1 MPTKDARNSTG
12 FQNGIIARANRPP
25 LLEYRHST
33 AQIIAEHPDMF
44 IGALVWFSI
53 AGTVTYVDGKRTTIP
68 VSVSYETLK
77 QHFDDLNL
85 DASFLPSPIRE
96 VDAFR
101 AASTAAKD
109 NYPLPT
115 DGQYAELLV
124 REVTFDSDQVI
135 RHVMREVRDTRGEK
149 LSYDH
154 VATLKFF
161 RGGRIAEGKRHPGDH
176 YRTQILHGLAPLDR
190 EHVQNLVATF
200 EANYTTLSESL
211 QSQAL
216 RAVIRNYVSY
226 LNAIIV
232 KPTGGVYF
240 VHHSRQPTLDALQE
254 LVRRI
259 GQGCS
264 FEQFPLV
271 NTHDSRQML
280 TEAFQSEVENACREL
295 LAEIAALN
303 EKARAHGDRINV
315 KKYAEMNGRYQE
327 VLSRSEEYTRV
338 LGLSQGRAGAALE
351 LAMDSVMD
359 LATRLDIGGK
369 K

>member
-1 MPTKDARNSTG
+1 
-12 FQNGIIARANRPP
+12 
-25 LLEYRHST
+25 
-33 AQIIAEHPDMF
+33 MF

-85 DASFLPSPIRE
+85 DASFLPSPIRK

-115 DGQYAELLV
+115 EGQFAELLV
-124 REVTFDSDQVI
+124 REVTFDLDQVI

-161 RGGRIAEGKRHPGDH
+161 RGGRIADNRRHSGDH
-176 YRTQILHGLAPLDR
+176 YRTQILHGLSPLDR
-190 EHVQNLVATF
+190 EHVQNLVTTF
-200 EANYTTLSESL
+200 EANYVTLSDSL

-216 RAVIRNYVSY
+216 RAVIRSYVSY

-303 EKARAHGDRINV
+303 EKARTNGDRINV

>member
-1 MPTKDARNSTG
+1 MLRIAPDFKTASSREPTD
-12 FQNGIIARANRPP
+12 PP
-25 LLEYRHST
+25 LLEYRQST

-53 AGTVTYVDGKRTTIP
+53 AGTVTYVNNKRTTIP
-68 VSVSYETLK
+68 VSVSYQTLK
-77 QHFDDLNL
+77 QHFDALNL
-85 DASFLPSPIRE
+85 DASFLPPPIRK

-115 DGQYAELLV
+115 EGQHAELLV
-124 REVTFDSDQVI
+124 REVTFDPDQVI
-135 RHVMREVRDTRGEK
+135 RHVMREVRDTRGQK

-161 RGGRIAEGKRHPGDH
+161 RGGRTADGRRNSGDH

-200 EANYTTLSESL
+200 EANYITLSESL

-216 RAVIRNYVSY
+216 RAVIRSYVSY

-254 LVRRI
+254 LARRI

-303 EKARAHGDRINV
+303 EKARANGDRINV
-315 KKYAEMNGRYQE
+315 KKYAEMNDRYQE

>member
-1 MPTKDARNSTG
+1 MP
-12 FQNGIIARANRPP
+12 GIAPDFKTASSREPTYPP
-25 LLEYRHST
+25 LLEYRQST

-53 AGTVTYVDGKRTTIP
+53 AGTVSYVNGKRTTIP

-85 DASFLPSPIRE
+85 DASFLPSPIRK

-115 DGQYAELLV
+115 EGQYAELLA
-124 REVTFDSDQVI
+124 REVTFDPDQVI
-135 RHVMREVRDTRGEK
+135 RHVMREVRDTRGQK

-216 RAVIRNYVSY
+216 RAVIRSYV
-226 LNAIIV
+226 
-232 KPTGGVYF
+232 
-240 VHHSRQPTLDALQE
+240 
-254 LVRRI
+254 
-259 GQGCS
+259 
-264 FEQFPLV
+264 
-271 NTHDSRQML
+271 SRQML

-338 LGLSQGRAGAALE
+338 LGLSQGLAGAALE
-351 LAMDSVMD
+351 GRVSSPV
-359 LATRLDIGGK
+359 
-369 K
+369 

>member
-1 MPTKDARNSTG
+1 LSAIAIRNSAG

-25 LLEYRHST
+25 LLEYRQST
-33 AQIIAEHPDMF
+33 AQIIAEHPAMF

-53 AGTVTYVDGKRTTIP
+53 AGTVTYVNNKRTTIP
-68 VSVSYETLK
+68 VSASYQTLK
-77 QHFDDLNL
+77 QHFDALNL
-85 DASFLPSPIRE
+85 DASFLPPPIRK

-115 DGQYAELLV
+115 EGQYAELLV
-124 REVTFDSDQVI
+124 REVTFDPDQVI

-254 LVRRI
+254 LVRRDRP
-259 GQGCS
+259 GLLLRAVPAG
-264 FEQFPLV
+264 EHP
-271 NTHDSRQML
+271 RQP
-280 TEAFQSEVENACREL
+280 ADA
-295 LAEIAALN
+295 
-303 EKARAHGDRINV
+303 DR
-315 KKYAEMNGRYQE
+315 
-327 VLSRSEEYTRV
+327 
-338 LGLSQGRAGAALE
+338 GLSVRGRERLPRTAGRDRRAE
-351 LAMDSVMD
+351 
-359 LATRLDIGGK
+359 REGPGK
-369 K
+369 R